1 METGELGLAE
11 GLRENVGGVNV
22 IKNVRYPNQ
31 SSIDVVANPVVRAM
45 HMLHHALVF
54 GMLRDLQGRP
64 VVEEGRRS
72 RLVISDVLE
81 EVPHQH
87 YLASD
92 LGSNR
97 VFHLRG
103 GWRKGGYPLRSTTTH
118 TNCEAT
124 RGPTVSVGVGHKPVG
139 RRRARECTSL
149 IPIEPF
155 R

>member
-1 METGELGLAE
+1 MRVTRETREVWCTTRPPNPGGRHIVETGELGLAE

-31 SSIDVVANPVVRAM
+31 SSIDVIANPVVRAM
-45 HMLHHALVF
+45 HVLHHALVF

-97 VFHLRG
+97 AATHCVAP
-103 GWRKGGYPLRSTTTH
+103 PLTQI
-118 TNCEAT
+118 A
-124 RGPTVSVGVGHKPVG
+124 KPPVDQLS
-139 RRRARECTSL
+139 AAE
-149 IPIEPF
+149 
-155 R
+155 